1 MRSGQAK
8 IVAQE
13 IGERLAGGDARL
25 HVFAVHAHADV

>member
-13 IGERLAGGDARL
+13 INERLARGNARL
-25 HVFAVHAHADV
+25 HVFAAHV